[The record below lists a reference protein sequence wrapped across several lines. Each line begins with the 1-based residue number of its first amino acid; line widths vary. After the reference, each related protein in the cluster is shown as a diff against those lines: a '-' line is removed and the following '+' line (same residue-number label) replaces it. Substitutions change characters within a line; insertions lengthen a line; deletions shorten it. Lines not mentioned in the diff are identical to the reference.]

1 MPERS
6 GEMVRQARRRSHF
19 QPEHVS
25 TPVDAGAMSRSLS
38 DRSSLSHVAH
48 PVAQR
53 GGTPARILTGFP
65 VVPAENQ
72 LLALDWLG
80 NLDSRGLRIPKGKTL
95 FPFGF
100 RAFASTVVAHTSQP
114 NGDTRPDRPPW

>member
-25 TPVDAGAMSRSLS
+25 KPVDAGAMPRSLP
-38 DRSSLSHVAH
+38 DRSSLSH
-48 PVAQR
+48 VAQR

-80 NLDSRGLRIPKGKTL
+80 NLDSN
-95 FPFGF
+95 
-100 RAFASTVVAHTSQP
+100 Q
-114 NGDTRPDRPPW
+114 D